1 MRDFPRDGLLR
12 LARLFF
18 DTLIWTNPQRT
29 EKLDLRPLMVTST
42 NSPKWECHYL
52 RGFFQHEFVVASESL
67 KIKSFTSHSKQK
79 FYKNLRAKRASFT
92 FWVDKSS
99 LEMPKLSILVSFWK
113 PEACGQ
119 KMLPD
124 RSTLIGQKWVENTKI
139 QKFLWYILGNFQT
152 MRLAGL

>member
-67 KIKSFTSHSKQK
+67 KIKSLTSQSKLQNKLQRKMRSKQK
-79 FYKNLRAKRASFT
+79 SMEKYPKIITFMLEKRFFVTKNCYEKVDDIPINGVLLHGWKKIKKLLPALNE
-92 FWVDKSS
+92 WVSEYPIISS
-99 LEMPKLSILVSFWK
+99 SRG
-113 PEACGQ
+113 C
-119 KMLPD
+119 
-124 RSTLIGQKWVENTKI
+124 
-139 QKFLWYILGNFQT
+139 Y
-152 MRLAGL
+152 